1 MDTSPKGSI
10 PTSLKNLRLFSIVF
24 IVAGI
29 CFLSLFAVTSII
41 SAGEKPSGETEA
53 VNLAD
58 CTNEGTYCKFEF
70 DNITDQFA
78 AFTVGDGSHG
88 FYFVLSSE
96 TNRFAIVCMDV
107 KTFGSHYDSYMYTYG
122 ETEDYP
128 GMKTVYGYS
137 YLIEDGLRDL
147 AIQYFNSFMDGSYL
161 DEELFSEY
169 LGVYYLDSTAVPES
183 DTGDKIDLFFGIV
196 FLIGGIVG
204 CFIFKK
210 LKAAKEEQS
219 YGTASVYDDEQPRSR
234 FAAVICM
241 IIGSLLGGA
250 IWVAVGVAGIISG
263 WAAFA
268 VCAFGIYGYKLIYK
282 KVDKFAIV
290 CSVIIS
296 VITILASEVISDCLG
311 VVIEINKVNPGRA
324 DIISVL
330 KMFPSLLQDSDSLGE
345 FLKNLIIGFLF
356 YIVAA
361 VGFYG
366 KYLKKKPAVTATAGD
381 GESTPGQ
388 SYADEADGVYEESD
402 NSDGEDKNSDDS
414 DRENKDSD
422 ITDGEDRK
430 DNADE

>member
-1 MDTSPKGSI
+1 MDW
-10 PTSLKNLRLFSIVF
+10 
-24 IVAGI
+24 
-29 CFLSLFAVTSII
+29 
-41 SAGEKPSGETEA
+41 
-53 VNLAD
+53 
-58 CTNEGTYCKFEF
+58 
-70 DNITDQFA
+70 
-78 AFTVGDGSHG
+78 
-88 FYFVLSSE
+88 
-96 TNRFAIVCMDV
+96 
-107 KTFGSHYDSYMYTYG
+107 KTFFIHYYSYMYTYC

-196 FLIGGIVG
+196 FLIGGNCG
-204 CFIFKK
+204 CFIFFKK

-330 KMFPSLLQDSDSLGE
+330 KMFRR
-345 FLKNLIIGFLF
+345 F
-356 YIVAA
+356 YRIPTV
-361 VGFYG
+361 
-366 KYLKKKPAVTATAGD
+366 
-381 GESTPGQ
+381 S
-388 SYADEADGVYEESD
+388 
-402 NSDGEDKNSDDS
+402 
-414 DRENKDSD
+414 ENFSR
-422 ITDGEDRK
+422 T
-430 DNADE
+430 